1 MIEKIYNV
9 ILDRKMSI
17 FALFLV
23 ASGAGIFALQNLK
36 IDAVPDI
43 TETQVMIN
51 TLTGSLE
58 PEEIEATITFPIE
71 TLMAGIEGAREVRSI
86 TKFGLSQVIV
96 IFAEGTNLYFARQQ
110 VSERLAQADL
120 PAGYKPELGPAS
132 TGLGEVLMYV
142 LLPKEPEAGTQGTAM
157 QTMLRLRQIQEKIIA
172 PRLRTVEGVAEVDT
186 NGGARKIIHVALEPD
201 RLRNSNIS
209 LSSLLHQLDDLGLN
223 RSGGY
228 VELKKERILVRAG
241 ARTKQLSDLQEFP
254 VRTGS
259 MADYLP
265 LRRLADVGPGADFRV
280 GAATYD
286 GQETILGTVLMRNG
300 ANSRAVAL
308 QAEVMIAQLHLPE
321 DVEIKILYS
330 RSKLV
335 NATISTVVRNL
346 VEGGILVIVV
356 LFLLLGNFRAALLVS
371 LTIPLAMLI
380 AFSGM
385 VASNISASLMSLGA
399 IDFGLIVDGCV
410 VIVENITRQMEKHP
424 GISRRSAIIQALKE
438 VYRPVFYGVLI
449 IILVYVP
456 ILALTG
462 VEGKLFRPMAL
473 TVVFALAAGLVI
485 AMLLMPP
492 LALVFLR
499 IKHSG
504 AEEAESRLFRYIK
517 NGYRPVLD
525 FSLRRPLRLALFLSP
540 IFLLALFSFYRLGFQ
555 FMPAFDEGDMVLGMV
570 RDSRSS
576 LEHSIDVQKKSET
589 ILRQFQEVDHIFS
602 RIGTPESATDPM
614 GVNFSDTFL
623 ILRPHSQWPEHN
635 GKKWSKDELYE
646 SMKDALEKAGLQQE
660 VFPTQPIEMRFNEML
675 EGSRA
680 DVSLRIF
687 GPDLKI
693 LFEALSRA
701 EPMLERLPGVSEI
714 GVDELS
720 ALRLGRVMEYSLNQQ
735 RIADAGLD
743 PADLKDVF
751 ETAMSGRLLGFHYEG
766 AYRFPIV
773 ARLKDEVRIDPL
785 QVGSLQVETPGGRL
799 FPLSRFL
806 TLREE
811 EQITT
816 IARTEGQRYAGLNIY
831 MDGSDLEA
839 FVRQADTLLKK
850 ELNLP
855 EGYRMVWG
863 GQFKHLQKAKGRLS
877 ILIPLTLIMIFLLLW
892 KSTGHARQAA
902 LIFACIPLALTGG
915 FILLYLSGQALSVS
929 ASIGFIA
936 LSGIAVLNGSVL
948 IHFYHELEQSGHS
961 ILEAVHEGTLSRLR
975 PVLMTALVAMLG
987 FLPMALN
994 TGTGAEVQRP
1004 LATVVVGGLFS
1015 ATLLTLLVL
1024 PYLYFWMENRFRK

>member
-1 MIEKIYNV
+1 MIERVYNIV
-9 ILDRKMSI
+9 LDQKVTVFGI
-17 FALFLV
+17 FLA
-23 ASGAGIFALQNLK
+23 ASVAGIFALQNLK

-110 VSERLAQADL
+110 VSERLNQADL
-120 PAGYKPELGPAS
+120 PAGYNPELGPAS

-142 LLPKEPEAGTQGTAM
+142 LIPKNRSDLTGASTEK
-157 QTMLRLRQIQEKIIA
+157 LLYLRQIQERVVA
-172 PRLRTVEGVAEVDT
+172 PRLRAVDGVAEVDT
-186 NGGARKIIHVALEPD
+186 NGGARKIIHVALHPD
-201 RLRNSNIS
+201 RLRQSNIS
-209 LSSLLHQLDDLGLN
+209 LTSLLHQLDDLGLN

-241 ARTKQLSDLQEFP
+241 ARAKEMKDLKEFP

-259 MADYLP
+259 MAEY
-265 LRRLADVGPGADFRV
+265 RLLGQVADVSAAPDFRV

-286 GQETILGTVLMRNG
+286 GQETVLGTVLMRSG

-308 QAEVMIAQLHLPE
+308 QAEEVIRQIPLAE

-335 NATISTVVRNL
+335 NATIGTVVKNL
-346 VEGGILVIVV
+346 LEGGILVIVV
-356 LFLLLGNFRAALLVS
+356 LFLLLGNFRAAILVS

-385 VASNISASLMSLGA
+385 VATNISASLMSLGA
-399 IDFGLIVDGCV
+399 IDFGLIVDGSV

-424 GISRRSAIIQALKE
+424 SLSRRSAIIQALKE
-438 VYRPVFYGVLI
+438 VYRPVFYGVVI

-499 IKHSG
+499 VKHSSI
-504 AEEAESRLFRYIK
+504 EEAESRVFRFLK
-517 NGYRPVLD
+517 TVYRPLLD
-525 FSLRRPLRLALFLSP
+525 YSLRRPARLALILSP
-540 IFLLALFSFYRLGFQ
+540 VFLLALFSFFRLGFQ

-576 LEHSIDVQKKSET
+576 LEHSVDVQKKSEV
-589 ILRQFQEVDHIFS
+589 ILRQFKEVDHIFS

-623 ILRPHSQWPEHN
+623 ILRPRSEWPEHD
-635 GKKWSKDELYE
+635 GRKLSKDELYQA
-646 SMKDALEKAGLQQE
+646 MKEALQQAGLEQE

-680 DVSLRIF
+680 DVSLRIA

-693 LFEALSRA
+693 LFASLQRA
-701 EPMLERLPGVSEI
+701 QPLLEKLPGVAEI

-735 RIADAGLD
+735 AIADGGLD

-766 AYRFPIV
+766 AYRFPII
-773 ARLKDEVRIDPL
+773 ARLDDSVRTDPL
-785 QVGSLQVETPGGRL
+785 RVGQLQVETPGGRL

-806 TLREE
+806 FLKQE

-831 MDGSDLEA
+831 LNGSDLEV
-839 FVRQADTLLKK
+839 FVSQADDLLKK

-863 GQFKHLQKAKGRLS
+863 GQFKHLQKAKGRLAV
-877 ILIPLTLIMIFLLLW
+877 LIPLTLVMIFLLLW

-902 LIFACIPLALTGG
+902 LVFACIPLALTGG
-915 FILLYLSGQALSVS
+915 FILLYISGQSLSVS

-961 ILEAVHEGTLSRLR
+961 IFEAVHEGTMSRLR

-987 FLPMALN
+987 FVPMALN

-1015 ATLLTLLVL
+1015 ATILTLLVL
-1024 PYLYFWMENRFRK
+1024 PYLYYWMESRFRK